1 MATYIKPDAIKDNSL
16 SINKIDN
23 VALDLADKVNALS
36 DEGKNTFLN
45 KIGLG
50 KIGVISQK
58 QNWTSDYSSYTI
70 SDVVRGIIPQSFID
84 LAISIDAFFNDTEET
99 INHTTSWGEVVP
111 NPPGYFYF
119 IGVGDI
125 SYKEMVDI
133 YSCNEEGDLPYG
145 AYLSTAGTPH
155 SSFGAKVIRTVKPL
169 RRIMSGADISRFIL
183 GGEYVENI
191 ILHKHMSG
199 TSPAILYASFQ
210 NCYRL
215 KTIIGSGREPFI
227 SLNYMSKVE
236 SMNYAFSNCYSL
248 KNIWLRM
255 LKYSV
260 SFAQSSRLS
269 NESILYMIQNEAA
282 KSEITITLHADAYA
296 RAMAD
301 TEILAA
307 LETHTNISL
316 ASA

>member
-1 MATYIKPDAIKDNSL
+1 MATYIKPDAIKNNSL
-16 SINKIDN
+16 SIDKIDN

-84 LAISIDAFFNDTEET
+84 MALSIGATFNDTDET

-119 IGVGDI
+119 IGVGDL
-125 SYKEMVDI
+125 SYKEMLDT
-133 YSCNEEGDLPYG
+133 YNCNAEGNQGNG
-145 AYLSTAGTPH
+145 AYMVTAENNTK
-155 SSFGAKVIRTVKPL
+155 KVRVVKPL
-169 RRIMSGADISRFIL
+169 RQIMNSTYLDRFAMDGKYI
-183 GGEYVENI
+183 ENI
-191 ILHKHMSG
+191 ILHWNYTMIAS
-199 TSPAILYASFQ
+199 TSAIQSFS

-215 KTIIGSGREPFI
+215 RTVISSNIQKFI
-227 SLNYMSKVE
+227 TLTTNHPHSTLNM
-236 SMNYAFSNCYSL
+236 FGLCYSL
-248 KNIWLRM
+248 KTVYLAKLN
-255 LKYSV
+255 YSIQF
-260 SFAQSSRLS
+260 SDSSRLS

-282 KSEITITLHADAYA
+282 TSAITITLHPDAYA
-296 RAMAD
+296 RATAD
-301 TEILAA
+301 ADIIAA
-307 LETHTNISL
+307 LEQHTNISL

>member
-1 MATYIKPDAIKDNSL
+1 MVTYIKPDAIKDNSL
-16 SINKIDN
+16 SIEKINN

-84 LAISIDAFFNDTEET
+84 MALSIGATFNDTDET

-119 IGVGDI
+119 IGVGDL
-125 SYKEMVDI
+125 SYKEMLDT
-133 YSCNEEGDLPYG
+133 YSCNAEGNQGNG
-145 AYLSTAGTPH
+145 AYLIVDQAGT
-155 SSFGAKVIRTVKPL
+155 KEVRVVKPL
-169 RRIMSGADISRFIL
+169 RQIMASTSIDRFAMTGMHI
-183 GGEYVENI
+183 ENI
-191 ILHKHMSG
+191 ILNWNYTG
-199 TSPAILYASFQ
+199 VSFYSAFRSFHG
-210 NCYRL
+210 CYRL
-215 KTIIGSGREPFI
+215 RTLIASNKTKAITVVTTNPNLTDGMFD
-227 SLNYMSKVE
+227 Y
-236 SMNYAFSNCYSL
+236 CYSL
-248 KNIWLRM
+248 KTVYLAK
-255 LKYSV
+255 LKNSIQFSY
-260 SFAQSSRLS
+260 SSRLS

-282 KSEITITLHADAYA
+282 TSPITITLHADAYA

-301 TEILAA
+301 ADILAA
-307 LETHTNISL
+307 LEQHTNISL